1 MPEKEFNLCSYNY
14 KEDMSELINTLLTH
28 AVNAFFP
35 KKKETEETMTLYYRL
50 TVSPTDSTENA
61 SRTNFA
67 TVPVIDTFRGMGNR
81 YMVDSDF
88 VTPNKNIIT
97 FVSMRTPENLPVFDN
112 NMYNE
117 TVCINVGSS
126 FIQGV
131 SNYVDNNNTFET
143 IIPYV
148 DYSVTTASGIFKNFN
163 NIRINYYNNKNP
175 LKGFEGYGPIRTVV
189 LSRIIS
195 R

>member
-1 MPEKEFNLCSYNY
+1 MPEKEFNLCSYND

-112 NMYNE
+112 NMYIL
-117 TVCINVGSS
+117 V
-126 FIQGV
+126 
-131 SNYVDNNNTFET
+131 NY
-143 IIPYV
+143 
-148 DYSVTTASGIFKNFN
+148 
-163 NIRINYYNNKNP
+163 
-175 LKGFEGYGPIRTVV
+175 
-189 LSRIIS
+189 
-195 R
+195 

>member
-1 MPEKEFNLCSYNY
+1 MPGDMNLCSSSST
-14 KEDMSELINTLLTH
+14 DGQIADLISSLLIQGVK
-28 AVNAFFP
+28 ALLS
-35 KKKETEETMTLYYRL
+35 KKQEMPETMTLYYRL

-163 NIRINYYNNKNP
+163 NIRINFYNDKNP

-189 LSRIIS
+189 FTCP
-195 R
+195 